1 MHPATLLIQIKSH
14 ITSTYA
20 FDGLSK
26 GAKWYRRFMDTVV
39 CGASAYQFWRTPPIV
54 LHLAAG
60 SSDNPALR
68 KAVGEDELIA
78 FRQSLIE
85 GLPLTRACADGP
97 AWRHAGALQKA
108 IREYQLVL
116 APSMDLPV
124 DVLVD
129 CARERRS
136 SSFVKTALCKGALPR
151 GAVRGVDEDLSVTSP
166 AFTMLQLARSAS
178 LQRTVLLASEL
189 CGCYAVYRAPAP
201 VAYQLQK
208 MIRRH
213 RLPEIDGWRPCLTAE
228 GQLTDLWSR
237 PPLVEPHELIDM
249 AVQSDSLDGKKRLI
263 RAAEL
268 VKPMAASPF
277 ETQAGVLLG
286 FPKLLGGAGLG
297 GFTHNEKVDLTP
309 DARLLARRDCC
320 YCDLFWPDGLDV
332 ECQSALYHNNVDGYL
347 SDSDRTAALSLVGVD
362 VLPLTY
368 DQMRDPKRFAAFV
381 HAAERSLGRK
391 RAEPSEAQKRA
402 AQKLREEAFVDWWSL
417 PRL

>member
-1 MHPATLLIQIKSH
+1 
-14 ITSTYA
+14 
-20 FDGLSK
+20 
-26 GAKWYRRFMDTVV
+26 MDTII

-60 SSDNPALR
+60 SSDHPALR
-68 KAVGEDELIA
+68 KTVAEEELIA

-85 GLPLTRACADGP
+85 GLPLARACADGP
-97 AWRHAGALQKA
+97 SWRHAGVLQKA
-108 IREYQLVL
+108 VREYQLVL

-124 DVLVD
+124 DMLVGHERD
-129 CARERRS
+129 RRS
-136 SSFVKTALCKGALPR
+136 SSFVKTTLYKGALPR
-151 GAVRGVDEDLSVTSP
+151 GAVRGIDEDLSVTSP

-189 CGCYAVYRAPAP
+189 CGCYAVYHAPAP
-201 VAYQLQK
+201 VACQLQK

-213 RLPEIDGWRPCLTAE
+213 RLPGVDGWRPCLTAD

-237 PPLVEPHELIDM
+237 PPLVEPSELIDM
-249 AVQSDSLDGKKRLI
+249 AVQSDSLDGKKRLT

-277 ETQAGVLLG
+277 ETQAGALLG
-286 FPKLLGGAGLG
+286 LPKLLGGAGLG
-297 GFTHNEKVDLTP
+297 GFTHNEKVELTP

-347 SDSDRTAALSLVGVD
+347 SDSDRAAALSLVGVD

-368 DQMRDPKRFAAFV
+368 DQMRDPKRFSAFV
-381 HAAERSLGRK
+381 HATERSLGRK
-391 RAEPSEAQKRA
+391 HVEPSEAQEA
-402 AQKLREEAFVDWWSL
+402 ATQKLREEIFVDWWSL